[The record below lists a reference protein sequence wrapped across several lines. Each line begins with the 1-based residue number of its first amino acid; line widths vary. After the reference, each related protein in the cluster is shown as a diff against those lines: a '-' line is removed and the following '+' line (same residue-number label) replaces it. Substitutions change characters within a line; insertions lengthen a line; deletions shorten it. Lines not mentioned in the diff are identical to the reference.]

1 MMDYW
6 VAFARNGAPAAPDA
20 PAWQAYS
27 EQQAY
32 MRFAKSATPARNL
45 LPGMFEMQEEVV
57 RRRRAAN
64 RSDEHTSELQSL
76 MRISYAVFSL
86 KNKTIQSIT
95 FKLAAD
101 NQPSK
106 HLQK

>member
-45 LPGMFEMQEEVV
+45 LPGMLEMQEEVV

-64 RSDEHTSELQSL
+64 RQWFVNVGIAAPVVTDARRSEEHTSELQSL
-76 MRISYAVFSL
+76 MRIPYAVFCMKQK
-86 KNKTIQSIT
+86 KNK
-95 FKLAAD
+95 
-101 NQPSK
+101 
-106 HLQK
+106 